1 MHSQLWRIITYLQD
15 IHNENKYIWMQIY
28 MAFIVNNLGQTKPN
42 NCVVNHGKDVD
53 PKWSGLKR
61 L

>member
-1 MHSQLWRIITYLQD
+1 
-15 IHNENKYIWMQIY
+15 MQIC
-28 MAFIVNNLGQTKPN
+28 MAFIVNYLGQTKPN

>member
-1 MHSQLWRIITYLQD
+1 
-15 IHNENKYIWMQIY
+15 MQIY
-28 MAFIVNNLGQTKPN
+28 MAFIVNYLGQTKPN

-53 PKWSGLKR
+53 TKWSGLKR